1 MWYFVPI
8 HNRITDEVTEW
19 IKSKLLCFLSD
30 FCEAKNFSYR
40 AKRDEK

>member
-1 MWYFVPI
+1 MWYFI
-8 HNRITDEVTEW
+8 CININGEVAEW

-30 FCEAKNFSYR
+30 FCEAKNFSYQ